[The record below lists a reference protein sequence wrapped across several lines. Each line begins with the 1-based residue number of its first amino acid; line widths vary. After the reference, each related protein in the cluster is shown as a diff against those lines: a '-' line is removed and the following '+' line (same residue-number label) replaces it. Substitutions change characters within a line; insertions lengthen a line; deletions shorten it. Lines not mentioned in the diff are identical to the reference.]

1 MMNWVYLPAYI
12 TRIKMRICLLTH
24 ENEDAMEVKKI
35 YFDMDGVLADF
46 AGGVRELCG
55 MEPVSQ
61 NAKNKDLSEEDRMW
75 KAIKDAGH
83 FYDKLEIL
91 PGTKKMF
98 DALYGLY
105 GDKCEILTGI
115 PKPKR
120 GIDSAGDDKTA
131 WVRRLFAKDIKVN
144 IVYREEKARFC
155 TGKDCILI
163 DDFDKNIREWEA
175 MGGTGILNKS
185 VSQTMTDLKKLG
197 IIKK

>member
-61 NAKNKDLSEEDRMW
+61 NAKNKDSSEEDRMW

-91 PGTKKMF
+91 PGAKEMF

-131 WVRRLFAKDIKVN
+131 
-144 IVYREEKARFC
+144 
-155 TGKDCILI
+155 
-163 DDFDKNIREWEA
+163 
-175 MGGTGILNKS
+175 
-185 VSQTMTDLKKLG
+185 
-197 IIKK
+197 